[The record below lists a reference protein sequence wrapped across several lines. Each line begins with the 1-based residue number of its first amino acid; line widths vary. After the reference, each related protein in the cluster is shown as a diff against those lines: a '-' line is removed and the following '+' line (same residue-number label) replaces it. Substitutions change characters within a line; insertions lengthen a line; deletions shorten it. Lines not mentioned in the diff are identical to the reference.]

1 MQKCKSRDTEQKIP
15 IFTKNFRV
23 NYAIKI
29 IYLNNTIVNVAL
41 NHEESIYLNVCT
53 GRTQSDE

>member
-1 MQKCKSRDTEQKIP
+1 MATRRKKIS

-29 IYLNNTIVNVAL
+29 IYLNNIIANKGSIY
-41 NHEESIYLNVCT
+41 EESIYLNVCT
-53 GRTQSDE
+53 GRIQSDE